1 MEKKAKKKL
10 RTGEELVLAGLITP
24 EQLKFVLEEQKKLKG
39 KYRERI
45 GEIIVRCG
53 FVSEE
58 MMMPFLE
65 KYLKIPYMCL
75 KDKTQISQRVL
86 NLIPERMARNFKII
100 GLNIKGDKFHV
111 AMANP
116 YDIIALDTIKAKTGY
131 KIEKWFSQSREI
143 DEAIDKFYREET
155 IEKSIDEFVTQKT
168 KEAEDGKKGKSA
180 RPAIDYARMES
191 EAAKAPVVEFV
202 DRLLKKAVRER
213 ASDIHVEPHEDE
225 LFIRYRVDGILREAP
240 SPPKAMESAILT
252 KIKLLGNMDIAERRL
267 PQDGRFKFK
276 TGDKEIDIRLASSP
290 TVFGEKL
297 VLRLLDK
304 TGLLLNMEDLGLEK
318 EEVKKFKHVLKQP
331 YGMIL
336 VTGPTGSGKTTTL
349 YSALNFINEPGKNTI
364 TIEDPVEYQVKG
376 INQIQIK
383 PGIGLTFAASLRTVL
398 RQDPDTIMIG
408 EIRDLETLE
417 NAVKASLT
425 GHLVLSTIHTNDA
438 PSVIFRL
445 IHMGLEP
452 YLIVACL
459 NIIVAQRLIRRICEN
474 CRRKDDIA
482 PSVIEGLERR
492 LGVNLK
498 DFSFYKGAGC
508 KTCDGTGYKGRIGIF
523 EVFTITEEVRK
534 LILEGIS
541 EAELRKEALKR
552 GMKDLL
558 HSGLEKVNKGMTSI
572 EEVLKVTF
580 VEKVL

>member
-1 MEKKAKKKL
+1 
-10 RTGEELVLAGLITP
+10 LAGLITP

-53 FVSEE
+53 FASEE
-58 MMMPFLE
+58 MMIPFLE
-65 KYLKIPYMCL
+65 KYLKIPYMPL
-75 KDKTQISQRVL
+75 KDKARISQRVL
-86 NLIPERMARNFKII
+86 KLIPERMARNFKLI
-100 GLNIKGDKFHV
+100 GLNVKGDKFHV

-116 YDIIALDTIKAKTGY
+116 YDVIALDTIKAMTGY
-131 KIEKWFSQSREI
+131 KIEKWFSQPAEI

-155 IEKSIDEFVTQKT
+155 IEKSIDEFITQKA
-168 KEAEDGKKGKSA
+168 KESEKEKKMSA
-180 RPAIDYARMES
+180 GRPLANYAKMES

-202 DRLLKKAVRER
+202 NRLLKKAVKER
-213 ASDIHVEPHEDE
+213 ASDIHMEPREDE

-240 SPPKAMESAILT
+240 PPPKTMESAILT
-252 KIKLLGNMDIAERRL
+252 RIKLLGYMDIAEHRL
-267 PQDGRFKFK
+267 PQDGRFKFN

-304 TGLLLNMEDLGLEK
+304 TGLLLNMEDLGMEK
-318 EEVKKFKHVLKQP
+318 DEIKKFQHVLKQP

-349 YSALNFINEPGKNTI
+349 YSALNHINEPGKNTI

-383 PGIGLTFAASLRTVL
+383 PGIGLTFASSLRTVL

-459 NIIVAQRLIRRICEN
+459 NIIVAQRLIRRICPQ
-474 CRRKDDIA
+474 CRQKEVLTA
-482 PSVIEGLERR
+482 SAIEGLERR
-492 LGVNLK
+492 LGVDLK
-498 DFSFYKGAGC
+498 NFSFYKGTGC
-508 KTCDGTGYKGRIGIF
+508 RACNGTGYRGRVGIF
-523 EVFTITEEVRK
+523 EIFSITEEIKK

-541 EAELRKEALKR
+541 ETELKKEALRR
-552 GMKDLL
+552 GMRDLL
-558 HSGLEKVNKGMTSI
+558 HSGLEKVNKGITSI